1 MSFAQ
6 GINPVVNARTYL
18 EVTKKGARHTKSTV
32 LAIGKEHHTMI
43 LEELKGLKIG
53 FKMGPEQFS
62 KKKPTLVM
70 IHGAGGRSQTWQGQ
84 IYPLKDS
91 LNTLALDL
99 PGHGKTAGQSKNR
112 VDEYAHWLGEMLG
125 VLFQEPVFLMGHSMG
140 GAIVQETALLYPKLL
155 KGIILAGTGP
165 RLQVAPMFLEGFLNR
180 FEETIDTVIKYAYA
194 SGADRSMLIEGAKI
208 MKDSGVEVV
217 HDDFVA
223 CDHFDRRKDLGNINL
238 PCLIVCGEKD
248 KLTPP
253 ALSRILH
260 ESIRGSTL
268 EVLPSAGHFAMIE
281 SYKEFN
287 QSVRKFILE
296 ICQDQGNKPTWH

>member
-1 MSFAQ
+1 
-6 GINPVVNARTYL
+6 
-18 EVTKKGARHTKSTV
+18 
-32 LAIGKEHHTMI
+32 MI

-53 FKMGPEQFS
+53 FKMGLEQFS
-62 KKKPTLVM
+62 EKKPTLVM
-70 IHGAGGRSQTWQGQ
+70 IHGAGGSSQTWQGQ

-91 LNTLALDL
+91 FNTLALDL
-99 PGHGKTAGQSKNR
+99 PGHGKTAGQSKKR
-112 VDEYAHWLGEMLG
+112 VDEYAHWLGEMLD

-180 FEETIDTVIKYAYA
+180 FDETVDTVISYAYA
-194 SGADRSMLIEGAKI
+194 SGVDRSMLIEGAKI
-208 MKDSGVEVV
+208 MKEAGVKVV

-223 CDHFDRRKDLGNINL
+223 CDRFDRHKDLGNIDL
-238 PCLIVCGEKD
+238 PCLIICGDKD

-253 ALSRILH
+253 ALSRVLH
-260 ESIRGSTL
+260 KSIRGSTI

-296 ICQDQGNKPTWH
+296 N

>member
-1 MSFAQ
+1 M
-6 GINPVVNARTYL
+6 
-18 EVTKKGARHTKSTV
+18 HTKSEV
-32 LAIGKEHHTMI
+32 LSIGKEHHTMI
-43 LEELKGLKIG
+43 FEELKGLKIG
-53 FKMGPEQFS
+53 FKIGPEQFS
-62 KKKPTLVM
+62 EKKPTLVM
-70 IHGAGGRSQTWQGQ
+70 IHGAGGCSQTWQGQ

-91 LNTLALDL
+91 FNTLALDL

-112 VDEYAHWLGEMLG
+112 VDEYAHWLGEMLD

-140 GAIVQETALLYPKLL
+140 GAIVQETALLYPKLIE
-155 KGIILAGTGP
+155 GIILAGTGP

-180 FEETIDTVIKYAYA
+180 FEETIDTVIEYAYA
-194 SGADRSMLIEGAKI
+194 SGADRAMLIEGAKI
-208 MKDSGVEVV
+208 MKDVGVKVV

-223 CDHFDRRKDLGNINL
+223 CDRFDRRKDLRNINL

-287 QSVRKFILE
+287 QSVRNFILE
-296 ICQDQGNKPTWH
+296 ICQDQG

>member
-1 MSFAQ
+1 MIA
-6 GINPVVNARTYL
+6 ARTYIVAPRSNK
-18 EVTKKGARHTKSTV
+18 VTKAFNRARKGTGYAESTV
-32 LAIGKEHHTMI
+32 LRIGKEHHTVI
-43 LEELKGLKIG
+43 LELLKNLKIG
-53 FKMGPEQFS
+53 FKMGPQQFS
-62 KKKPTLVM
+62 EKNPNLVM
-70 IHGAGGRSQTWQGQ
+70 IHGAGGCSQTWQGQ
-84 IYPLKDS
+84 IHPLKDS

-99 PGHGKTAGQSKNR
+99 PGHGKTSGQSKKR
-112 VDEYAHWLGEMLG
+112 VDEYAHWLGEMLD

-165 RLQVAPMFLEGFLNR
+165 RLQVAPMFLEGLLNK
-180 FEETIDTVIKYAYA
+180 FEETVDLIISYGYS
-194 SGADRSMLIEGAKI
+194 SGAERSMLREGEKI
-208 MKDSGVEVV
+208 MKGAGAKVV

-223 CDHFDRRKDLGNINL
+223 SDRFDRRKDLGNINL

-268 EVLPSAGHFAMIE
+268 EILPSAGHFAMIE

-287 QSVRKFILE
+287 QSVRNFILG
-296 ICQDQGNKPTWH
+296 IYK

>member
-1 MSFAQ
+1 MVFAK
-6 GINPVVNARTYL
+6 L
-18 EVTKKGARHTKSTV
+18 ED
-32 LAIGKEHHTMI
+32 
-43 LEELKGLKIG
+43 LKIG

-62 KKKPTLVM
+62 EKKPTLVM

-84 IYPLKDS
+84 IHPLKDS

-99 PGHGKTAGQSKNR
+99 PGHGKTAGHSKNS
-112 VDEYAHWLGEMLG
+112 VDEYAHWLGEMLD

-155 KGIILAGTGP
+155 KGIILVGTGP
-165 RLQVAPMFLEGFLNR
+165 RLKVAPMFLEGFLNR
-180 FEETIDTVIKYAYA
+180 FEETIDTVINYAYA
-194 SGADRSMLIEGAKI
+194 SGADRSMLIEGANI
-208 MKDSGVEVV
+208 MKDAGAKVV

-223 CDHFDRRKDLGNINL
+223 CDRFDRRKDLGNINL

-260 ESIRGSTL
+260 ESIRGSSL
-268 EVLPSAGHFAMIE
+268 EVLPSVGHFAMIE
-281 SYKEFN
+281 SHKEFN
-287 QSVRKFILE
+287 QSVRHFILE
-296 ICQDQGNKPTWH
+296 VCK

>member
-1 MSFAQ
+1 MLLDILKEMS
-6 GINPVVNARTYL
+6 V
-18 EVTKKGARHTKSTV
+18 
-32 LAIGKEHHTMI
+32 
-43 LEELKGLKIG
+43 G
-53 FKMGPEQFS
+53 FKTCCEQFS
-62 KKKPTLVM
+62 EKKPTLVM

-84 IYPLKDS
+84 IHPLKDS

-112 VDEYAHWLGEMLG
+112 VDEYARWLGEMLG

-140 GAIVQETALLYPKLL
+140 GAIVQETALLYPKFL

-165 RLQVAPMFLEGFLNR
+165 RLQVAPMFLEGFLNK
-180 FEETIDTVIKYAYA
+180 FEETIDTVINYAYA
-194 SGADRSMLIEGAKI
+194 SGAEKSMLREGANI
-208 MKDSGVEVV
+208 MKEAGAKVV

-223 CDHFDRRKDLGNINL
+223 CDHFDRRKALGDINL
-238 PCLIVCGEKD
+238 PCLIICGEKD

-260 ESIRGSTL
+260 ESIRGSML

-281 SYKEFN
+281 SHKEFN
-287 QSVRKFILE
+287 QRVRHFISESQVLLAA
-296 ICQDQGNKPTWH
+296 

>member
-1 MSFAQ
+1 
-6 GINPVVNARTYL
+6 
-18 EVTKKGARHTKSTV
+18 
-32 LAIGKEHHTMI
+32 MI

-62 KKKPTLVM
+62 EKNPTVVM

-84 IYPLKDS
+84 IHPLKNS

-112 VDEYAHWLGEMLG
+112 VDEYAHWLGEILH

-165 RLQVAPMFLEGFLNR
+165 RFQVAPMFLEGLLNK
-180 FEETIDTVIKYAYA
+180 FEETVDLIISYGYS
-194 SGADRSMLIEGAKI
+194 SGAEQAMLIEGAKI
-208 MKDSGVEVV
+208 MKDAGSKVV
-217 HDDFVA
+217 YDDFVA
-223 CDHFDRRKDLGNINL
+223 SDRFDRRKDLGNINL

-248 KLTPP
+248 KLTSP

-260 ESIRGSTL
+260 ESIKGSTL
-268 EVLPSAGHFAMIE
+268 EILPSVGHYAMIE

-287 QSVRKFILE
+287 QSVRNFILE
-296 ICQDQGNKPTWH
+296 ARK

>member
-1 MSFAQ
+1 
-6 GINPVVNARTYL
+6 
-18 EVTKKGARHTKSTV
+18 
-32 LAIGKEHHTMI
+32 MI
-43 LEELKGLKIG
+43 LEELKSLKIG
-53 FKMGPEQFS
+53 FKMGSEQFS
-62 KKKPTLVM
+62 EKKPTLVM

-84 IYPLKDS
+84 IHPLKDS

-99 PGHGKTAGQSKNR
+99 PGHGKTDGQSKNR
-112 VDEYAHWLGEMLG
+112 VDEYAHWLGEMLD

-140 GAIVQETALLYPKLL
+140 GAIVQETALLNPKLL

-165 RLQVAPMFLEGFLNR
+165 RLQVAPMFLDGFLNR

-208 MKDSGVEVV
+208 MKDAGVKVV

-223 CDHFDRRKDLGNINL
+223 CDRFDRRKDLGDINL

-253 ALSRILH
+253 ALSRVLH
-260 ESIRGSTL
+260 ESIRGSAL

-287 QSVRKFILE
+287 QSVRNFILE
-296 ICQDQGNKPTWH
+296 SQVLEEAVRE